1 MSENLL
7 KRLFLKYRGFKLLQ
21 SHSKLLNL
29 GSLYNWADSLLYESS
44 LQYDSKCFRYLC
56 CDWNIFIDLFEGV
69 FIIIEKNIWRWRKG
83 HQHFYILSR
92 NLVFY
97 SNLNQHYLLF
107 ICDMF
112 VLVCKEEK
120 LISRQTNKVFEFEK
134 WPKN

>member
-1 MSENLL
+1 MPDNLF
-7 KRLFLKYRGFKLLQ
+7 KGLFLKYRGFELLQ
-21 SHSKLLNL
+21 GHPRLLNIR
-29 GSLYNWADSLLYESS
+29 SLYNWADSLLYQSS

-56 CDWNIFIDLFEGV
+56 CDWNIFIDFFEGV
-69 FIIIEKNIWRWRKG
+69 FIIVEKNIWWWRKD
-83 HQHFYILSR
+83 HKHFYILSR

-97 SNLNQHYLLF
+97 SYFNQHYLLF
-107 ICDMF
+107 ICYML